1 MLTEQDLKAIGALID
16 KKVATDIAAIQGRL
30 AELESGRITKIDF
43 LELKVT
49 LGRVEKRVTAIEGRM
64 GRVEERLE
72 KTLTKD
78 DAKNFATKRS
88 LKMMEGRLIKS
99 INDAVDSF
107 DNKVIDHEKRI
118 KNLETSFRLD

>member
-78 DAKNFATKRS
+78 DAKNCATKRS